1 MQARL
6 ALQKLAADGKAPF
19 AEPVKPPAPPKRAA
33 LLFVDG
39 LRLDL
44 AQQLGALLRA
54 KGATATV
61 GCTWSGFPTIKATC
75 KGLASP
81 AASLLAAAS
90 ADGLVACLEGKPA
103 Q

>member
-54 KGATATV
+54 KGATATWV
-61 GCTWSGFPTIKATC
+61 ALGRGFRRSRRPAKDWRARRRAFSPRRQPMVWSR
-75 KGLASP
+75 
-81 AASLLAAAS
+81 
-90 ADGLVACLEGKPA
+90 V
-103 Q
+103 